1 MVIVVGHIATPEG
14 EAALQRAVLESQ
26 LRSAR
31 LLVLSSPPADLPDVS
46 EEQYI
51 DALRGMLAEQGVDAD
66 VRQLAPDADPAREL
80 VAAAADADAELLVV
94 GIRRRSPVGK
104 LLLGSTAQRVLLEAD
119 CPVLAVK
126 PV

>member
-14 EAALQRAVLESQ
+14 DAALHRAVLEAQ

-31 LLVLSSPPADLPDVS
+31 LVVLSSPPSDTPDVS
-46 EEQYI
+46 EEQYV
-51 DALRGMLAEQGVDAD
+51 DALRVMLAEHGVDGD
-66 VRQLAPDADPAREL
+66 VRQLAPDADPAREI
-80 VAAAADADAELLVV
+80 VEAAADAELVVV

-126 PV
+126 PA

>member
-1 MVIVVGHIATPEG
+1 MIIVVGHIATPEG
-14 EAALQRAVLESQ
+14 EAALQRAVLEAQ

-31 LLVLSSPPADLPDVS
+31 LLVLSTPPSDTPDVS
-46 EEQYI
+46 EEQYV
-51 DALRGMLAEQGVDAD
+51 DALRGVLAEQGVDAD
-66 VRQLAPDADPAREL
+66 VRQLAPDADPAHEL
-80 VAAAADADAELLVV
+80 VAAAARADLVVV

-126 PV
+126 PA

>member
-31 LLVLSSPPADLPDVS
+31 LLVLSSPPADIPEVS
-46 EEQYI
+46 EEQYV
-51 DALRGMLAEQGVDAD
+51 DALRAMLAEQGVDAD

-80 VAAAADADAELLVV
+80 VAAAADAELLVV

-126 PV
+126 PA

>member
-31 LLVLSSPPADLPDVS
+31 LLVLSSPPADIPDVS
-46 EEQYI
+46 EEQYV

-66 VRQLAPDADPAREL
+66 VRQLAPDADPAHEL
-80 VAAAADADAELLVV
+80 VAASADAELLVV

-126 PV
+126 PA

>member
-31 LLVLSSPPADLPDVS
+31 LLVLSSPPADIPNVS
-46 EEQYI
+46 EEQYV

-66 VRQLAPDADPAREL
+66 VRQLAPDADPAHEL
-80 VAAAADADAELLVV
+80 VAAAADADLVVV

-126 PV
+126 PA

>member
-14 EAALQRAVLESQ
+14 EAALHRAVLEAQ

-31 LLVLSSPPADLPDVS
+31 LLVLSTPPSDTPDVS
-46 EEQYI
+46 EEQYV
-51 DALRGMLAEQGVDAD
+51 DALRGMLADQGVDGD
-66 VRQLAPDADPAREL
+66 VRQLGPDVDPAHEL
-80 VAAAADADAELLVV
+80 VAAAADADLVVV

-104 LLLGSTAQRVLLEAD
+104 LLMGSTAQRVLLEAD

-126 PV
+126 PA

>member
-14 EAALQRAVLESQ
+14 EAALHRAVLEAQ

-31 LLVLSSPPADLPDVS
+31 LVVLSTPPSDTPDVS
-46 EEQYI
+46 EEQYV
-51 DALRGMLAEQGVDAD
+51 DALRGMLAEHGVDGD
-66 VRQLAPDADPAREL
+66 VRQLAPDADPAHEI
-80 VAAAADADAELLVV
+80 VAAAADAELVVV

-104 LLLGSTAQRVLLEAD
+104 LLLGSTAQRVLLEVG

-126 PV
+126 PA

>member
-31 LLVLSSPPADLPDVS
+31 LLVLSSPPADIPDVS
-46 EEQYI
+46 EEQYV

-66 VRQLAPDADPAREL
+66 VRQLAPDADPAHEL
-80 VAAAADADAELLVV
+80 VAAAADADLLVV

-126 PV
+126 PA

>member
-80 VAAAADADAELLVV
+80 VAAAADADLLVV

-126 PV
+126 PA